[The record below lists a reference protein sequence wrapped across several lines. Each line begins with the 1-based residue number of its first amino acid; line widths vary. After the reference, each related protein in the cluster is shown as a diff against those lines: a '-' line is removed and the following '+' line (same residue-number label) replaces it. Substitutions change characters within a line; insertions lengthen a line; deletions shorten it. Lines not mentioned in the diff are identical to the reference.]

1 MILLDTL
8 FKTLFKLLFSSFCFI
23 VGANIIFVSDG
34 YDSFI
39 VLIAYQKYL
48 ISIVSK
54 ISLHILINLM

>member
-8 FKTLFKLLFSSFCFI
+8 FKALFKLLFSSFFFI
-23 VGANIIFVSDG
+23 VEANIIFVSDG

-39 VLIAYQKYL
+39 VLIANQKYL

>member
-8 FKTLFKLLFSSFCFI
+8 FKALFKLLFSSFCFI
-23 VGANIIFVSDG
+23 VEANIIFVSDG

-39 VLIAYQKYL
+39 VLIANQKYL